1 MLTKAKPKLSMKQFM
16 KYTSHVCG
24 VPSIQLQLLP
34 LSSDEI
40 AADVCNIVVPS
51 TNAIALHSRRRKRLR
66 WCLLNAIA
74 LHSRCRKRLQ
84 WCLLN
89 VCLGHLKLSDFQCL
103 LPCLTCL
110 RNGCHGCRQG
120 LLHVEEEEGTG
131 WSGRK
136 TNQQWLTVGDPK
148 EGPIAAIY
156 EILDKFSITE
166 EICNCICIPTHPAE
180 NDEWT
185 KMLIIFNLKPIW

>member
-1 MLTKAKPKLSMKQFM
+1 MC
-16 KYTSHVCG
+16 TSSTSCW
-24 VPSIQLQLLP
+24 
-34 LSSDEI
+34 SSNADKGQAQAFHGEI
-40 AADVCNIVVPS
+40 HEVHFPCLWC
-51 TNAIALHSRRRKRLR
+51 ALHST
-66 WCLLNAIA
+66 AITSFK
-74 LHSRCRKRLQ
+74 LWRNCCRYMRYSRAKHKCNCIAFKTQEEITMMLAERMPGTLK
-84 WCLLN
+84 
-89 VCLGHLKLSDFQCL
+89 KLSDFQCL

-120 LLHVEEEEGTG
+120 LLHVEEEEGTD

-136 TNQQWLTVGDPK
+136 TNKQWLTVGDPK

-166 EICNCICIPTHPAE
+166 EKCICICIPTHPAE